1 MCVEKKPLPGIL
13 LPSDSCL
20 GVDENPDLPKLSSY
34 AVTPVQPFDGLISSS
49 TVLTWIITPEIRLRN
64 IDPISI
70 GYAFRPHL
78 RSRLTL
84 PGRAVCRNPWAYGE
98 GDSHPFYR
106 YSYQQQLLSCL
117 HQCSRSGFSG
127 LDNAPLPRQRSSI
140 SSIRSFGST
149 LQPRYVFGATSLD
162 Q

>member
-1 MCVEKKPLPGIL
+1 M
-13 LPSDSCL
+13 
-20 GVDENPDLPKLSSY
+20 
-34 AVTPVQPFDGLISSS
+34 
-49 TVLTWIITPEIRLRN
+49 
-64 IDPISI
+64 SI

-106 YSYQQQLLSCL
+106 YSYQQQLLSYL
-117 HQCSRSGFSG
+117 QRCSRSAFTG
-127 LDNAPLPRQRSSI
+127 LDNAPLPRHSTAYC
-140 SSIRSFGST
+140 SIRSFGST
-149 LQPRYVFGATSLD
+149 LQPRYVFGATILD